1 MKRVTSFVIAL
12 ALALALAAAP
22 ALAQGKGQ
30 GKGPGSAPGRS
41 SAPPTP
47 STSGERGP
55 KVEPTSHHPGS
66 LESKKKTPGELLTQN
81 EKLSLLLAAK
91 LPGTTPQDAAVGFKN
106 LGEFV
111 SAVHVSNNLGIPFA
125 DLKLRI
131 LNGNGDSLG
140 KAIRNGNGASL
151 GDAIHFFKPD
161 VDATA
166 EAKRAQKQAD
176 KDLKE
181 TGAPR

>member
-12 ALALALAAAP
+12 ALVLALAAAP

-47 STSGERGP
+47 GTSGERGP

-66 LESKKKTPGELLTQN
+66 MESMKKTPSELLTQN
-81 EKLSLLLAAK
+81 EKLSSRLAEK
-91 LPGTTPQDAAVGFKN
+91 LQLPAGTNLQQAADGFKN

-111 SAVHVSNNLGIPFA
+111 SAVHVSNNLGI
-125 DLKLRI
+125 
-131 LNGNGDSLG
+131 
-140 KAIRNGNGASL
+140 
-151 GDAIHFFKPD
+151 
-161 VDATA
+161 
-166 EAKRAQKQAD
+166 
-176 KDLKE
+176 
-181 TGAPR
+181 

>member
-66 LESKKKTPGELLTQN
+66 TESMKKTPGELLTQN
-81 EKLSLLLAAK
+81 EKLSSRLAAK
-91 LPGTTPQDAAVGFKN
+91 LPAGTDLQLAAGGFKN
-106 LGEFV
+106 LGAFV

-125 DLKLRI
+125 DLKTHI
-131 LNGNGDSLG
+131 L
-140 KAIRNGNGASL
+140 NGNGASL

-166 EAKRAQKQAD
+166 EAKRAQKQA
-176 KDLKE
+176 KKELKE

>member
-66 LESKKKTPGELLTQN
+66 TESMKKTPGELLTQN
-81 EKLSLLLAAK
+81 EKLSSRLAAK
-91 LPGTTPQDAAVGFKN
+91 LPAGTDLQQAADGFKN

-111 SAVHVSNNLGIPFA
+111 SAVHVSNNLGISFFD
-125 DLKLRI
+125 DLKPLI
-131 LNGNGDSLG
+131 VNGD
-140 KAIRNGNGASL
+140 SL
-151 GDAIHFFKPD
+151 GDAIHTLKPD

-166 EAKRAQKQAD
+166 EAKRAQKQAK

>member
-12 ALALALAAAP
+12 ALVLALAAAP

-41 SAPPTP
+41 NAPPTP
-47 STSGERGP
+47 GTSGERGP
-55 KVEPTSHHPGS
+55 KVEPTSHHPGT
-66 LESKKKTPGELLTQN
+66 LESKKKTPGELIEQN
-81 EKLSLLLAAK
+81 EKLASRLEAK
-91 LPGTTPQDAAVGFKN
+91 LPEGTNLQLAAADFKN
-106 LGEFV
+106 LGAFV

-125 DLKLRI
+125 DLKSRI
-131 LNGNGDSLG
+131 LSGNGD
-140 KAIRNGNGASL
+140 SL

-166 EAKRAQKQAD
+166 EAKRAQKQAE
-176 KDLKE
+176 KELKE

>member
-47 STSGERGP
+47 GTSGERGP
-55 KVEPTSHHPGS
+55 KVESTSHHPGS
-66 LESKKKTPGELLTQN
+66 IDTKKKTPAELLVQN
-81 EKLSLLLAAK
+81 EKLSSRLAAK
-91 LPGTTPQDAAVGFKN
+91 LPGMDLQQAAGGFKN

-111 SAVHVSNNLGIPFA
+111 SAVHVSNNLGISFPV
-125 DLKLRI
+125 LKSLRI
-131 LNGNGDSLG
+131 GNGDSLSD
-140 KAIRNGNGASL
+140 AIRAL
-151 GDAIHFFKPD
+151 KPD

-166 EAKRAQKQAD
+166 EARRAQKQAE

-181 TGAPR
+181 TGAQR

>member
-66 LESKKKTPGELLTQN
+66 MESMKKTPSELLTQN
-81 EKLSLLLAAK
+81 EKLSSRLAGK
-91 LPGTTPQDAAVGFKN
+91 LPAGTNLQQAADGFKN

-111 SAVHVSNNLGIPFA
+111 SAVHVSNNLGISFFD
-125 DLKLRI
+125 DLKPLI
-131 LNGNGDSLG
+131 VNGD
-140 KAIRNGNGASL
+140 SL
-151 GDAIHFFKPD
+151 GDAIHTLKPD

-166 EAKRAQKQAD
+166 EAKRAQKQA
-176 KDLKE
+176 KKELKE

>member
-12 ALALALAAAP
+12 ALVLALAAAP

-41 SAPPTP
+41 NAPPTP

-55 KVEPTSHHPGS
+55 KLEPTSHHPGS
-66 LESKKKTPGELLTQN
+66 LESKKKTPGELIEQN
-81 EKLSLLLAAK
+81 EKLSSRLEAK
-91 LPGTTPQDAAVGFKN
+91 LPAGTNLQEAAVGFKN

-125 DLKLRI
+125 DLKLGI
-131 LNGNGDSLG
+131 VNGDSLG
-140 KAIRNGNGASL
+140 DAIRAL
-151 GDAIHFFKPD
+151 KPG

-166 EAKRAQKQAD
+166 EAKRAQKQA
-176 KDLKE
+176 KKELKE

>member
-1 MKRVTSFVIAL
+1 MKRVASFVIAL

-30 GKGPGSAPGRS
+30 GKGPGTAPGRS

-66 LESKKKTPGELLTQN
+66 MESMKKTPGELLTQN
-81 EKLSLLLAAK
+81 ENLSSRLAAK
-91 LPGTTPQDAAVGFKN
+91 LPPGTNLQLAAGDFKN
-106 LGEFV
+106 LGAFV
-111 SAVHVSNNLGIPFA
+111 SAVHVSSNLGIPFA
-125 DLKLRI
+125 DLRTRM
-131 LNGNGDSLG
+131 GSGQSLG
-140 KAIRNGNGASL
+140 E
-151 GDAIHFFKPD
+151 AIHAIKPG
-161 VDATA
+161 VDSAA